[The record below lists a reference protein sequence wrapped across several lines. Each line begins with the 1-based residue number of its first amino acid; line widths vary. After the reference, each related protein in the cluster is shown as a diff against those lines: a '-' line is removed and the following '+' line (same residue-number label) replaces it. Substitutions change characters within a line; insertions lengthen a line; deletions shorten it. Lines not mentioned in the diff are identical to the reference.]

1 MTRPALQHLGHGI
14 FALDSGYV
22 RRHFDAIHLIIEG
35 GRAAIIDSGTRHSV
49 PAVLKALADLGI
61 ERDEVDYVVLTHVHL
76 DHAGG
81 AGELLQALPSARLTV
96 HPRGARHM
104 IDPTRLWQAT
114 CEVYGQAEAERM
126 YGGIVAIPAERVIET
141 PEGACVRL
149 AGRELQ
155 YLDAPGHARHH
166 VVIRDSDSGWLFA
179 GDTFG
184 ISYREFDVD
193 GRALAFPS
201 STPVQFEPE
210 ALRRSIHRMLALA
223 PEAIVLTHYSAVR
236 DVPRLG
242 ADLKRMIDR
251 YEAMGLAHEHA
262 GAARLDRIREA
273 MRSLLLQAV
282 HAHGVKLSEQTILEL
297 IALDIDLNAA
307 GIVSWLDARSRQ

>member
-1 MTRPALQHLGHGI
+1 MTPPALQPLGHGI

-61 ERDEVDYVVLTHVHL
+61 ERNEVDYVVLTHVHL

-114 CEVYGQAEAERM
+114 CEVYGQAEAERL
-126 YGGIVAIPAERVIET
+126 YGGIIAVPAERVIET
-141 PEGACVRL
+141 PEGACIRL

-210 ALRRSIHRMLALA
+210 ALRHSIDRMLALA

-242 ADLKRMIDR
+242 AELKRMIDG
-251 YEAMGLAHEHA
+251 YEAMGRAHEHA
-262 GAARLDRIREA
+262 GAERLDRIREA
-273 MRSLLLQAV
+273 MRSLLLQQV
-282 HAHGVKLSEQTILEL
+282 QAHGVKLSEQTILEL